1 MSDRVTIDIANHIA
15 EVTLNRPDKHNA
27 LDSDMF
33 EAIIS
38 VGEDL
43 VKDNS
48 LRAVILNGAGNSFC
62 AGIDIT
68 SFRGKGINEAS
79 ENRMQPRKVSIANFY
94 QSAAYVWREIPVPV
108 ITALHGAVF
117 GGGFQIAL
125 GTDIRY
131 ARDDTQF
138 SIMEIKWGI
147 IPDMSITNTIP
158 YLTSIDKALELAI
171 KGKVFDGSE
180 AIALEL
186 VTALKKDPLESS
198 RALAKTIA
206 EKSPDAIRAI
216 KKLFYSSWNDSE
228 KESLR
233 REAELQIQV
242 MSQPNQMEAVA
253 SAIENRSARFLD
265 SII

>member
-1 MSDRVTIDIANHIA
+1 MSDRVTINIANHIA

-27 LDSDMF
+27 IDSDMF

-38 VGEDL
+38 VGENL

-68 SFRGKGINEAS
+68 SFGGKGINEAS
-79 ENRMQPRKVSIANFY
+79 ENRMQPRKGSIANFY

-108 ITALHGAVF
+108 IAALHGAVF

-125 GTDIRY
+125 GADIRY

-158 YLTSIDKALELAI
+158 YLTPIDKALELSI
-171 KGKVFDGSE
+171 TGRVFDASE
-180 AIALEL
+180 AIVLEL